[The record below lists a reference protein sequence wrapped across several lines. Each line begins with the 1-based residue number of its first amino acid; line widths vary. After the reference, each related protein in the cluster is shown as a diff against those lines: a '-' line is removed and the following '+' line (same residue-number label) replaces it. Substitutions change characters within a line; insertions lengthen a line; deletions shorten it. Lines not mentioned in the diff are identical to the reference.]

1 MNTLVVYGGKSCEHD
16 ISIITAC
23 LAKGYFAGKVISAY
37 LDGNNVCYL
46 VPNSLTPGRHVDV
59 RFKKQ
64 IAFLCGRKQIAVFR
78 GKHMRICDVDLVV
91 NCCHGKCGE
100 DGTVAALAA
109 ICNLPMVGSDVIS
122 SGVAMDKIFS
132 KYAFAAIK
140 IPSLPYVGLTKNQ
153 PSVVLQKLDFPVIVK
168 PATLGSSIGISLC
181 NNAAELQK
189 GLDLAFSHDKRV
201 LCEKALTNFYEVNC
215 SAMRVSGKTTTSAVE
230 RPVSTGEILSFSD
243 KYLRGG
249 KWEPQKQ
256 AVPEK
261 VAAKA
266 RRLTEKIYENF
277 SLNGVVR
284 VDFLVD
290 NETGKIFANEIN
302 AIPGSLAYGLWQN
315 VYTPKQFGMVLSQ
328 QAMNDFD
335 AQNKLVHR
343 FDSGVLTQHAI
354 SKK

>member
-23 LAKGYFAGKVISAY
+23 LAKGYFGGKVISAY

-46 VPNSLTPGRHVDV
+46 VPNSLTPGRHVGFK
-59 RFKKQ
+59 FKKQ

-78 GKHMRICDVDLVV
+78 GKRMRIFDIDLVV
-91 NCCHGKCGE
+91 NCCHGMCGE
-100 DGTVAALAA
+100 DGTVAALCAL
-109 ICNLPMVGSDVIS
+109 CNLPVVGSDVIS

-132 KYAFAAIK
+132 KYAFSAIK

-153 PSVVLQKLDFPVIVK
+153 PSAVLEKLNFPIIVK

-181 NNAAELQK
+181 NNAEELQK
-189 GLDLAFSHDKRV
+189 GLDLAFSYDKRV

-215 SAMRVSGKTTTSAVE
+215 SAMRVSDETITSAVE
-230 RPVSTGEILSFSD
+230 RPVSTGDILSFSD

-249 KWEPQKQ
+249 KWAPQKQ

-261 VAAKA
+261 VAAKV
-266 RRLTEKIYENF
+266 RQLTEKIYNNL
-277 SLNGVVR
+277 SLSGVVR

-302 AIPGSLAYGLWQN
+302 SIPGSLAYGLWQN
-315 VYTPKQFGMVLSQ
+315 NYTPLEFGKVLSQ
-328 QAMNDFD
+328 QALMDFD
-335 AQNKLVHR
+335 AQNKLVRR
-343 FDSGVLTQHAI
+343 FDSGVLTQSGI